1 MLQLARANAAA
12 NLSPTE
18 QGLLEYKELKW
29 EAREKLCQYL
39 YVCTSKVSKA
49 SKLSTSRR
57 AQLAADSAWQ
67 YMPKPDVILG
77 LLLVKRSSKKLI

>member
-39 YVCTSKVSKA
+39 YFCTSKASKA

-77 LLLVKRSSKKLI
+77 LLLVKHSSKKLI

>member
-1 MLQLARANAAA
+1 MLQLAKTNAAA

-39 YVCTSKVSKA
+39 YFCTSKASKA
-49 SKLSTSRR
+49 SKLSISRR

-67 YMPKPDVILG
+67 YVPKPDVILG
-77 LLLVKRSSKKLI
+77 LVKRSSKKII